1 MKIITTAITLLLALS
16 AGQALA
22 SDCELPTMPTIPN
35 GSEATM
41 EEMVN
46 GQKGVKAFQASAEE
60 YRACQDSN
68 MARLKASVEEGNPG
82 AAPKYEAATEGYN
95 QSVALEEELAEQF
108 NQAIRA
114 YKAANP
120 S

>member
-1 MKIITTAITLLLALS
+1 MKIMTTSIALLFTIF

-22 SDCELPTMPTIPN
+22 ADCDLPTMPAIPD
-35 GSEATM
+35 GSSSTM
-41 EEMVN
+41 EEMIE
-46 GQKGVKAFQASAEE
+46 GQQGVKAFQAAAAEF
-60 YRACQDSN
+60 RACQDDT
-68 MARLKASVEEGNPG
+68 MAELKASVEEGNSG
-82 AAPKYEAATEGYN
+82 AAPKYEAATADYN
-95 QSVALEEELAEQF
+95 ESVAMEEQLAEQF

>member
-1 MKIITTAITLLLALS
+1 MKMIATSLSLLATIFVS
-16 AGQALA
+16 QAFA
-22 SDCELPTMPTIPN
+22 ADCELPTMPTIPD
-35 GSEATM
+35 GSSATM
-41 EEMVN
+41 EEMIE
-46 GQKGVKAFQASAEE
+46 GQQGVKAFQAAAAEF
-60 YRACQDSN
+60 RNCQDN
-68 MARLKASVEEGNPG
+68 TMAQLKASVEEGNPG
-82 AAPKYEAATEGYN
+82 AAPKYEAATESYN

>member
-1 MKIITTAITLLLALS
+1 MKMIKTSIALLLALS
-16 AGQALA
+16 GGQALA
-22 SDCELPTMPTIPN
+22 SDCDMPTLPTIPD
-35 GSEATM
+35 GASATM
-41 EEMVN
+41 EEMIE
-46 GQKGVKAFQASAEE
+46 GQQGVKAFQAAATEF
-60 YRACQDSN
+60 RACQDDA
-68 MARLKASVEEGNPG
+68 MARLKASVEEGNPD

-95 QSVALEEELAEQF
+95 ESVALEEQLAEQF